1 MKILQEIEITHL
13 DYSNIYLLVDDANA
27 VPSHPVADPRISE
40 PVGEGEGG
48 GGGAVRVLGLF

>member
-1 MKILQEIEITHL
+1 MKILQEIEITQL

-40 PVGEGEGG
+40 PVGEG
-48 GGGAVRVLGLF
+48 GGGAQ